1 MDRKGK
7 FQSVLI
13 GSCWYGEDGCGLSR
27 SPHPMVLVRRTY
39 LVSSGL
45 VGPIAAEVVTW
56 LPGLVVTEIMG
67 QSLIFIYCL
76 AIAHLYTQSLRANDV

>member
-1 MDRKGK
+1 MNNEGRAVLLISKPKMAQGRY
-7 FQSVLI
+7 SVLTVAEQMT
-13 GSCWYGEDGCGLSR
+13 GKW
-27 SPHPMVLVRRTY
+27 
-39 LVSSGL
+39 
-45 VGPIAAEVVTW
+45 GPIAAEVVTW